1 MKSLF
6 KALLVVLIAFAAN
19 TTRADESSTNT
30 LTRVGQEA
38 PVFECTTLD
47 GAKLSLSEF
56 KGKVVVVNFFATW
69 CGPCVAE
76 MPHLEKKV
84 WQKFKGEKFAM
95 VALGR
100 EHENKDLTDFRK
112 KHRLTFPLAGDPGRK
127 IYSRY
132 ATQVI
137 PRSYVIGADGR
148 IAFQSIGYEEEEFNE
163 MIEVIKRELAK
174 VK

>member
-1 MKSLF
+1 MKTILRTF
-6 KALLVVLIAFAAN
+6 LATVLGLATTI
-19 TTRADESSTNT
+19 TRADESSTNT

-38 PVFECTTLD
+38 PAFECTTLD
-47 GAKLSLSEF
+47 GAKISLTDLR
-56 KGKVVVVNFFATW
+56 GKVVVVNFFATW

-84 WQKFKGEKFAM
+84 WQKFRGEKFAM

-100 EHENKDLTDFRK
+100 EHENKDLIEFQK

-132 ATQVI
+132 ATQTI

-148 IAFQSIGYEEEEFNE
+148 IAFQSIGYEEEEFSK
-163 MIEVIKRELAK
+163 MIKVIERELAK